1 MNVQNTGLIVVSMVV
16 FCFFYTLLIRVYE
29 GFRLNVASF
38 WEIVLSQFLSCLII
52 DVSSFLVA
60 CVALKQLYSMA
71 MLLALLVVQVLISCL
86 WTKFAIVIYIKHV
99 PMIHAVVVY
108 CEKLKLGSCE
118 NLQNRT
124 KKIKVESSLQI
135 TTLTEETLTS
145 LESYD
150 MVIINDLEPNQR
162 NEIVSYCALHNI
174 EVVFYPQV
182 SDVLI
187 GGADNITLLHKSARY
202 CHSFNLPFEY
212 ILVKRFFDILLSAI
226 ALVVLSPLMLI
237 TAVAVSGRDI
247 PYEFGQR
254 RKGDL
259 AISYADV
266 QKAAH
271 QLHFKAAYTLSDMCR
286 NSWNWYKNN
295 R

>member
-1 MNVQNTGLIVVSMVV
+1 M
-16 FCFFYTLLIRVYE
+16 
-29 GFRLNVASF
+29 
-38 WEIVLSQFLSCLII
+38 
-52 DVSSFLVA
+52 
-60 CVALKQLYSMA
+60 
-71 MLLALLVVQVLISCL
+71 
-86 WTKFAIVIYIKHV
+86 
-99 PMIHAVVVY
+99 
-108 CEKLKLGSCE
+108 
-118 NLQNRT
+118 
-124 KKIKVESSLQI
+124 
-135 TTLTEETLTS
+135 
-145 LESYD
+145 
-150 MVIINDLEPNQR
+150 
-162 NEIVSYCALHNI
+162 
-174 EVVFYPQV
+174 VFYLQV